1 MTRKMIST
9 WTVLLTFWLLVVA
22 TPKPNFSGAWVM
34 DRARSFGKMR
44 DSFATSGW
52 TAYLREI
59 VSQDWGRLGTSETR
73 RASLLAELGDKEEA
87 IASLATAAA
96 RGDYWLFSIRYDP
109 AFDPLRGDP
118 RFQDLLK
125 KFNPPVTRERS

>member
-1 MTRKMIST
+1 
-9 WTVLLTFWLLVVA
+9 
-22 TPKPNFSGAWVM
+22 
-34 DRARSFGKMR
+34 MR

-73 RASLLAELGDKEEA
+73 RASLLAELGEKEKA
-87 IASLATAAA
+87 IASLNHAAA
-96 RGDYWLFSIRYDP
+96 KGDYWLFSIKYDP

-118 RFQDLLK
+118 RFQELLK
-125 KFNPPVTRERS
+125 KFNPPQ